1 MQATQTSITRLSSI
15 VKQLYEQ
22 AKNIDKQNKANKAHK
37 MVENNSL
44 FSEGLF
50 VTDSDMLVDFTQEID
65 HKLAS
70 LARLIKT
77 GKTELS
83 TMALEKI
90 EQQIQALHTALH
102 ANKTIHDDA
111 QVRLSGKIRS
121 IKARQYKQIAQN
133 IIQSS
138 QELYGKL
145 SEHHEFERRL
155 LEMLHAQEDKLAR
168 CRPAQRHEY
177 SQQVLTLHQR
187 LGRCRKAISTIERD
201 IAFFEKR

>member
-1 MQATQTSITRLSSI
+1 MQLTQTSITRLSTI
-15 VKQLYEQ
+15 VQQLSEK

-37 MVENNSL
+37 MVENNNL

-50 VTDSDMLVDFTQEID
+50 VTDSDMFIDFIQEID
-65 HKLAS
+65 YKITS
-70 LARLIKT
+70 LARLIKA

-83 TMALEKI
+83 AMALEKI
-90 EQQIQALHTALH
+90 ERQIQALYTALN
-102 ANKTIHDDA
+102 ANKAIHDDA
-111 QVRLSGKIRS
+111 QFRLAGKIRS
-121 IKARQYKQIAQN
+121 IKARQYKQMAQN

-138 QELYGKL
+138 QELYTKL

-155 LEMLHAQEDKLAR
+155 LEMLQLQENKLAHCKEDK
-168 CRPAQRHEY
+168 RHEY